1 MDPEDEIFVVEV
13 EGMIQTLL
21 LLIEAYKGRHYYS
34 CKTSASLG

>member
-21 LLIEAYKGRHYYS
+21 LLIEAYIRQ
-34 CKTSASLG
+34 TLLLLQN